1 MRLKNFSLI
10 LAAALVISSAVLG
23 AQAKKEKPATDKAP
37 RMSAPA
43 VSPNPSSVQVQT
55 LDGKTVSLAEI
66 FGGKPTMLVFWA
78 SWCPDCKRETPRVK
92 EAFERF
98 AKKGLNLVA
107 VDVARKDPVANVRRY
122 IEENGL
128 KYPVYYDAK
137 GTADKAYDIKWIPT
151 VLLIDRSGKVVSKA
165 PHVEMAR
172 IEAFLKKAQV
182 KGRVK

>member
-1 MRLKNFSLI
+1 MRWKNVSLI
-10 LAAALVISSAVLG
+10 LAASALVISSAVLG
-23 AQAKKEKPATDKAP
+23 AQAKKEKPTTDRAP

-66 FGGKPTMLVFWA
+66 FGGRPTMLVFWA

-137 GTADKAYDIKWIPT
+137 GTADKAYDINWIPT

-165 PHVEMAR
+165 PHVDMAR
-172 IEAFLKKAQV
+172 IEAFLKGQGGK
-182 KGRVK
+182 